1 MPVLLLEALGLRR
14 SGETPGA
21 TTRESFV
28 SLHHI
33 NALTLTSAIVV
44 ASSPAILGAGG
55 LPRRQEKEGCV
66 IDLRSDTVTRP
77 SDAMRAVMA
86 KAPVGDMQYGDDP
99 SLNALEARV
108 AEVLGKEA
116 SIWLPSGT
124 MANQVALRV
133 LTRPGDDVLVGS
145 EAHSVW
151 HEAGGS
157 AANAGVQ
164 FTEIGSGGVFTADDV
179 RRHAKPRNQP
189 VLPWP
194 ASTLVQFENTHNRHG
209 GIVWDQAE
217 VERACATAR
226 ELGLATYLDGARLW
240 NASVHTGIT
249 PAQLAAPFDLVMVAF
264 SKGLGAPA
272 GSMLAGP
279 RELIGPA
286 VRYRR
291 MFGGAMRQ
299 VGMLAAACDF
309 GLTHNLSRLAED
321 HANARLIAERLAACP
336 RVAIQLDRVQTNI
349 VVWELVGA
357 GVGASE
363 LVALAREQNVLIN
376 ALGANR
382 LRLVTH
388 LDVSRADCVSA
399 ANILAGLL
407 DG

>member
-1 MPVLLLEALGLRR
+1 M
-14 SGETPGA
+14 
-21 TTRESFV
+21 
-28 SLHHI
+28 
-33 NALTLTSAIVV
+33 
-44 ASSPAILGAGG
+44 
-55 LPRRQEKEGCV
+55 

-77 SDAMRAVMA
+77 TEAMRAVMA
-86 KAPVGDMQYGDDP
+86 AAPVGDMQYGDDP

-108 AEVLGKEA
+108 ATVLGKEA
-116 SIWLPSGT
+116 SLWLPSGT

-164 FTEIGSGGVFTADDV
+164 FTEIGSGGLFTADDV
-179 RRHAKPRNQP
+179 RCHAKARNQP

-194 ASTLVQFENTHNRHG
+194 ATTLVQIENTHNRHG
-209 GIVWDQAE
+209 GIVWAQAE
-217 VERACATAR
+217 VERVCAAAR

-240 NASVHTGIT
+240 NASVHSGIG

-279 RELIGPA
+279 RELINSA
-286 VRYRR
+286 IRYRR

-309 GLTHNLSRLAED
+309 GLTHHFARLAED
-321 HANARLIAERLAACP
+321 HANARMIAERLVACP
-336 RVAIQLDRVQTNI
+336 GVGIHLDRLHTNI
-349 VVWELVGA
+349 VVWKLDGARVGA
-357 GVGASE
+357 AE
-363 LVALAREQNVLIN
+363 LVAQARAQNVLIN
-376 ALGANR
+376 PLGANT
-382 LRLVTH
+382 LRLLTH
-388 LDVSRADCVSA
+388 LDVSRAECVRA
-399 ANILAGLL
+399 ADVLCGLL
-407 DG
+407 GG